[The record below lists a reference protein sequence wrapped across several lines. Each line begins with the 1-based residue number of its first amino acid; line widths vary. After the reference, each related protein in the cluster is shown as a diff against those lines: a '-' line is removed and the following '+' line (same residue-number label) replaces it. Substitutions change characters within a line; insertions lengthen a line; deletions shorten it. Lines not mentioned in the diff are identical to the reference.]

1 MRSSGPSRARSLAP
15 GALSRAASSRSAAL
29 AVPPVTL
36 DESDPSFSRHEAR
49 IGYVA
54 AVSTAVVPST
64 SRDAPMPPLQD
75 ARSRRRCTFVRQKA
89 ARRRLRTTFPRAASR
104 RAPCV
109 GVDEDPVC
117 GKAHCA
123 LGPYFAAKL
132 GRADLLARVASPRGG
147 DVRVCVRGDR
157 EQSCA
162 AWRARSR
169 HDDGAAVAWA
179 AEGRLSLTL
188 SEPDKAP
195 PPPPRSAG
203 EPGWARMAIWADA
216 ACRIVVPCTLMGRAK
231 SRASTPT
238 SRFERESSLFF
249 ITYLRVVQSL

>member
-1 MRSSGPSRARSLAP
+1 MNQILVSVGMRHV
-15 GALSRAASSRSAAL
+15 SAMSQPFPL
-29 AVPPVTL
+29 Q
-36 DESDPSFSRHEAR
+36 S
-49 IGYVA
+49 Y
-54 AVSTAVVPST
+54 
-64 SRDAPMPPLQD
+64 PPLP
-75 ARSRRRCTFVRQKA
+75 AMRRCRRCKMHDRDVAVHLCDRPASRYQKA

-104 RAPCV
+104 RASAWTRTLSV
-109 GVDEDPVC
+109 S
-117 GKAHCA
+117 
-123 LGPYFAAKL
+123 LLPYFAAKL

-203 EPGWARMAIWADA
+203 EPGWARMVIWADA
-216 ACRIVVPCTLMGRAK
+216 ACRIVVPCTLMGRATGP
-231 SRASTPT
+231 SRERLYPD
-238 SRFERESSLFF
+238 FEVRARILSIFYNLFKGC
-249 ITYLRVVQSL
+249 TKPLK